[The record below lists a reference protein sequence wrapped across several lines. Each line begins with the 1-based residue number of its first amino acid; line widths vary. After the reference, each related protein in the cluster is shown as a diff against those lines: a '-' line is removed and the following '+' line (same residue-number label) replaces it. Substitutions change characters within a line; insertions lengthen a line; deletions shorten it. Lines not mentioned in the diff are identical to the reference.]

1 MSFNDELVSLLL
13 PKYKGRLSITGSD
26 TGKRFEL
33 YIEPGDV
40 RSVLKAVYDAGYNYF
55 IGITV
60 IDYPMENVFELV
72 YLLSSIER
80 NGELL
85 VVRTKIKRD
94 EPFIDSVANIYPLAY
109 YQEIEGYEFFGI
121 IFRGHNGLRKWILL
135 DNWEGPPPLRK
146 DIDTRQIVLEIFYG
160 GKRYERPR
168 QWRSLGG
175 YSGLERGGENE

>member
-1 MSFNDELVSLLL
+1 MSFNDKLISML
-13 PKYKGRLSITGSD
+13 PSKYKGRVNIVGSD
-26 TGKRFEL
+26 TGRRLEL
-33 YIEPGDV
+33 YIDSKDI
-40 RSVLKAVYDAGYNYF
+40 RSVLKSAYEAGYNHF

-60 IDYPMENVFELV
+60 IDYPLANEFELV
-72 YLLSSIER
+72 YLISSIER

-85 VVRTKIKRD
+85 VVRTRIRRD
-94 EPFIDSVANIYPLAY
+94 EPFIDSVSDIYPLAY
-109 YQEIEGYEFFGI
+109 YQEIEGYEFFGV
-121 IFRGHNGLRKWILL
+121 IFRGHNGLRKWILE

-175 YSGLERGGENE
+175 YSGLKEGKENE